1 MDFQKYYVIKM
12 DLNLKDNL
20 IAALTTE
27 DNEITPVGSFP
38 ATCMI
43 ELMEKE
49 GVSWPK
55 GHTDAED
62 MAKIAASAYEHV
74 GLESMVLPF
83 DLCFEAEAL
92 GCEVLLTD
100 HDNSSQ
106 TTNCPFTIDDFEAD
120 PDFIH
125 NARFPAMIEATKIL
139 QDKYDDVPIVGAMS
153 GPITVLGQCL
163 GIEGVLKDVNTK
175 VNTVEDALD
184 EMTMALTEQVELYN
198 ELGMDAIV
206 LYEPNGAPELLAPPL
221 FERLLNPLHEELTDA
236 SDIPMVLHVCGNSL
250 PQLENMMSCGYQG
263 VSIADDVNLD
273 DAQATREKLGS
284 DTVVCGN
291 ISVTDTLFM
300 KSPADVKAEVT
311 TALEKNVNVV
321 LPACMIAPLSP
332 AQNVR
337 AMIEARNEYFGILF
351 PNFIF
356 F

>member
-1 MDFQKYYVIKM
+1 MDI
-12 DLNLKDNL
+12 NLKENL

-62 MAKIAASAYEHV
+62 MATIAASAYEHV

-92 GCEVLLTD
+92 GCEVALTD

-106 TTNCPFTIDDFEAD
+106 TTHSPFDIETFEAD

-184 EMTMALTEQVELYN
+184 EMTTALIEQVELYN
-198 ELGMDAIV
+198 ELEMDAIV

-221 FERLLNPLHEELTDA
+221 FKQLLNPLHEEITAA

-250 PQLENMMSCGYQG
+250 PQMENMLSTGYQG
-263 VSIADDVNLD
+263 VSIADDVDVNE
-273 DAQATREKLGS
+273 AQAVRQQLGS

-300 KSPADVKAEVT
+300 KSPEAVKEEVKV
-311 TALEKNVNVV
+311 ALDKNVGVL

-332 AQNVR
+332 SENIK
-337 AMIEARNEYFGILF
+337 AMVQARNEYFGIE
-351 PNFIF
+351 
-356 F
+356 